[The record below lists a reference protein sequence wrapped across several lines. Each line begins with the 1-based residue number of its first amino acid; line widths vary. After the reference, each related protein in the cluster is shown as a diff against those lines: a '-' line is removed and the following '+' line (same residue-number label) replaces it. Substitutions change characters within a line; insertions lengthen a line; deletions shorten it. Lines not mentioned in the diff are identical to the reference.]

1 MASVYLP
8 FKVSLSSQPPAQRE
22 VGAGVFFVNQTGERC
37 VHRKSHITPAPQN
50 AVKYVRSEH
59 ALARE
64 AASDYNMISCWEL
77 EASWEDGSM
86 AGTLTFVP
94 AMDMGL

>member
-64 AASDYNMISCWEL
+64 AASHNKDAAHPYHRGL
-77 EASWEDGSM
+77 DSM
-86 AGTLTFVP
+86 GEERS
-94 AMDMGL
+94 

>member
-1 MASVYLP
+1 MYLP

-64 AASDYNMISCWEL
+64 AASNSNNLGGMILSFLKDKCL
-77 EASWEDGSM
+77 CILFG
-86 AGTLTFVP
+86 G
-94 AMDMGL
+94 